1 MNGDVV
7 IQATFF
13 LQGMEDW
20 LWMCD
25 DKAVPS
31 QYPGGHFRKSMGYF
45 VGMGGL
51 SWVINPKFLTRS
63 TMTGDWSNESMVI
76 DRMEY
81 NQSRYGKNRRMGLSN
96 SGMWDQQSKTT
107 GGYDMKNPKC
117 VYTPCYNVQ
126 IGDDLLYTFAG

>member
-1 MNGDVV
+1 
-7 IQATFF
+7 
-13 LQGMEDW
+13 
-20 LWMCD
+20 
-25 DKAVPS
+25 
-31 QYPGGHFRKSMGYF
+31 
-45 VGMGGL
+45 
-51 SWVINPKFLTRS
+51 
-63 TMTGDWSNESMVI
+63 MTGDWSNESMVI

-81 NQSRYGKNRRMGLSN
+81 NQSRYGQNRRMGLSN